1 MIKVIDNQ
9 FNFLGAVDDYSSFIA
24 ETSYFGIGKFELHLA
39 FNKEYNNL
47 LQEENIL
54 FLTPDKPYIILYK
67 EISSDANSM
76 KVMGEELKHY
86 MSRWITKP
94 PTGQAYHRLNTNAET
109 IIKDYVRDNALIP
122 NLVVETDLGRGQQLI
137 FQTRYKQ
144 LDEELEKIGLVSGL
158 GWTVKLDLVNN
169 KFVFDIL
176 EGKNR
181 TVSQSTNTPAIF
193 SIDFDN
199 VGEQNFTKSKIG
211 YKNIAYVAGQ
221 GEGDSR
227 VIEIVGSETGFNR
240 YETFVDARDVEDN
253 NDLPDRGLQKLAELQ
268 EVLSFESEILT
279 NSNLIYEEDFN
290 IGDTV
295 TIQNKAWN
303 VTLDSIIEN
312 ITEIHEV
319 AGFRLDATFGNN
331 LPTVMEVIK
340 KKIDT
345 PISESGGGALIN
357 LDGGQP
363 DTLYGDLPPIIG
375 GGVVGS

>member
-24 ETSYFGIGKFELHLA
+24 EISYFGIGNFELHLA
-39 FNKEYNNL
+39 FNQEYNNL

-94 PTGQAYHRLNTNAET
+94 PTGQAYHRINSNAET

-122 NLVVETDLGRGQQLI
+122 NLIVETDLGRGQQLI

-144 LDEELEKIGLVSGL
+144 LDEEIEKIGLVSGL
-158 GWTVKLDLVNN
+158 GWIVKLDLVNN

-227 VIEIVGSETGFNR
+227 VIEIVGTETGFNR
-240 YETFVDARDVEDN
+240 YETFVDARDVELTS
-253 NDLPDRGLQKLAELQ
+253 DLPGRGLQKLAELQ

-295 TIQNKAWN
+295 TIQNKEWN

-345 PISESGGGALIN
+345 PII
-357 LDGGQP
+357 
-363 DTLYGDLPPIIG
+363 
-375 GGVVGS
+375 